1 MLIREKNIL
10 VVGVDQ
16 TQGLDDATLTAKNK
30 HAIILQNQEKVFL
43 LVFIIMM
50 SIVLCLLMV

>member
-30 HAIILQNQEKVFL
+30 HAIILQNQEKIL
-43 LVFIIMM
+43 SSL
-50 SIVLCLLMV
+50 

>member
-16 TQGLDDATLTAKNK
+16 AQGLDDATLTAKNK
-30 HAIILQNQEKVFL
+30 HAIILQNQEKFFL
-43 LVFIIMM
+43 LVFIVIM
-50 SIVLCLLMV
+50 SIVLWLLMV